1 MSRKQG
7 TPLGMRP
14 AANAF
19 SRRINGKPMTYC
31 GNEAAA

>member
-14 AANAF
+14 AVSAF
-19 SRRINGKPMTYC
+19 GHRIDGKSMTYC